1 VLCKKKKQ
9 IVKIGKK
16 LKGILNNLKKHE
28 CNYLDIYYFRMDENS
43 IKLLTIL
50 TDYEIQID
58 NNNLLLQNKIKK
70 KIIYIK
76 YLQSY
81 GFKLF
86 NNINPNSN
94 TILDNINK
102 YCNSTDLGV
111 KLVYNPELDRILGD
125 IIHNSYINS
134 DFQLLLSNLPLEG
147 EIKNGKIVQIDTQVI
162 ADSLEEF
169 VGENNVIQVLYLP
182 NNKYLCK
189 LKTDKD
195 AKYIQER
202 LNNMIINDKQI
213 VIDYIA
219 KQTCSNTVVNAN
231 ANANANAN
239 KHDSQNGE
247 NFNNKSFSNNILNSL
262 INNKIVN
269 TTVNYIMKIITL
281 FTTK

>member
-1 VLCKKKKQ
+1 
-9 IVKIGKK
+9 
-16 LKGILNNLKKHE
+16 
-28 CNYLDIYYFRMDENS
+28 MDENS

-86 NNINPNSN
+86 NNTDTNSN

-213 VIDYIA
+213 VIDYIT
-219 KQTCSNTVVNAN
+219 KQTCSNIMV
-231 ANANANAN
+231 NAN
-239 KHDSQNGE
+239 KHDLQNDE
-247 NFNNKSFSNNILNSL
+247 NCNNKLFSNNILNSL